1 MHAVAQRH
9 SMGHAAVY
17 SRATATT
24 LPCPAGSWSTIA
36 MNGFVTRKP
45 GWPRRTSVST

>member
-1 MHAVAQRH
+1 MNAAAQRH
-9 SMGHAAVY
+9 TMGHAAVY

-24 LPCPAGSWSTIA
+24 LPCPVGTWSIA

-45 GWPRRTSVST
+45 GRPRRTSVST